1 MTTAAGGATV
11 VRAPGGGGRLPRRG
25 AVALGVAG
33 LAGAALPGT
42 ALGASRATVSVPIQG
57 TGIDVRDERFRAIF
71 PDDAPLIERI
81 AAGFRFIEGPIW
93 VDDSVLFVDNNLDT
107 IFRLRDYPW
116 GPEVTIFRYPGGTNI
131 DQPRP
136 PGVGGPGPNGLA
148 IDPQGRLLVT
158 EHGNRRITRTEADG
172 TLTVLATHWQGKRL
186 NSPNDMAVR
195 SDGTIYFTDSPY
207 GLAMQSVGKELDFQG
222 IYRIAPNGQLSL
234 EGEWNRP
241 NGLALS
247 PDEKRLYVVD
257 SVEFQARVYDVQPDG
272 SLTNGRL
279 FADVRAFGPNGGPDG
294 VKCDSAGNFYLTG
307 VKVDSDPT
315 GQGTVMIFDPDGVLL
330 GRIIVPER
338 PVNCGFGGVD
348 WKTLYM
354 TARSGL
360 YRVRTLIPGI
370 PGPTEPPV

>member
-1 MTTAAGGATV
+1 M
-11 VRAPGGGGRLPRRG
+11 PRRG
-25 AVALGVAG
+25 AVALGLAG
-33 LAGAALPGT
+33 LAAAAGPRVRVRRAGGAE
-42 ALGASRATVSVPIQG
+42 SVSVGG
-57 TGIDVRDERFRAIF
+57 TGIDVRDERFRQII
-71 PDDAPLIERI
+71 PGDTPLIERV
-81 AAGFRFIEGPIW
+81 AAGFRFIEGPVWTERSI
-93 VDDSVLFVDNNLDT
+93 LFVDNQLNA
-107 IFRLRDYPW
+107 IFRFRDQPW
-116 GPEVTIFRYPGGTNI
+116 GPEVTTFRFPGGTPI

-195 SDGTIYFTDSPY
+195 SDGTIYFTDPPY

-222 IYRIAPNGQLSL
+222 IYRIAPNGQLFL

-279 FADVRAFGPNGGPDG
+279 FADVRAFGPNGGPG
-294 VKCDSAGNFYLTG
+294 RGQVRLRRQLLPHRREGGQRPHRAGHGDDLRPGRGAPGANHRPRA
-307 VKVDSDPT
+307 S
-315 GQGTVMIFDPDGVLL
+315 GQLRLRRCGLEDAVHD
-330 GRIIVPER
+330 R
-338 PVNCGFGGVD
+338 PQRP
-348 WKTLYM
+348 L
-354 TARSGL
+354 
-360 YRVRTLIPGI
+360 
-370 PGPTEPPV
+370 PGPHA

>member
-1 MTTAAGGATV
+1 MDGM
-11 VRAPGGGGRLPRRG
+11 
-25 AVALGVAG
+25 AG
-33 LAGAALPGT
+33 LAAAAGP
-42 ALGASRATVSVPIQG
+42 
-57 TGIDVRDERFRAIF
+57 
-71 PDDAPLIERI
+71 RI
-81 AAGFRFIEGPIW
+81 AFGAPVWTERSI
-93 VDDSVLFVDNNLDT
+93 LFVDNQLNA
-107 IFRLRDYPW
+107 IFRFRDQPW
-116 GPEVTIFRYPGGTNI
+116 GPEVTTFRFPGGTPI